1 MACLS
6 CGSECQS
13 VFNAELALSFS
24 GLEGVTSNPP
34 VYMVVSAPV
43 CLDCGYVDL
52 RIPDGELKQLREGT
66 PRMESKRIRTDEP
79 FQTAAT

>member
-24 GLEGVTSNPP
+24 GLEGVTLNPP
-34 VYMVVSAPV
+34 VYMVLRAPV
-43 CLDCGYVDL
+43 CLDCGYMDL

-66 PRMESKRIRTDEP
+66 SGMESKQARKGEP
-79 FQTAAT
+79 FRTAAT

>member
-24 GLEGVTSNPP
+24 GLEGVTLNPP
-34 VYMVVSAPV
+34 VYMVVRAPV

-66 PRMESKRIRTDEP
+66 PGMESKRTRRGEP